1 MASNPQIQFGVTM
14 RDYSAEPST
23 FTLYTAA
30 PEDLVAGLSV
40 AMVDLMTAIG
50 DVTLG
55 LVTNEKASE
64 VKKLTNVRIGSGNRE
79 DKIEIAY
86 QDNTTLE
93 LFQVDLPTRDNTLL
107 PVAGTDFY
115 PIGAAPWANLK
126 TKFEAGAVSPNGNAV
141 TVISFRLVGRNN

>member
-14 RDYSAEPST
+14 MDYSAEPGT

-30 PEDLVAGLSV
+30 PEDLVGGLSV

-55 LVTNEKASE
+55 LVKKETSSE

-79 DKIEIAY
+79 DKIEVAY

-93 LFQVDLPTRDNTLL
+93 LFQVDLPTRDNALL

-115 PIGAAPWANLK
+115 PIASAPWSNLK

>member
-30 PEDLVAGLSV
+30 PEDLVAGLSTP
-40 AMVDLMTAIG
+40 MVDLMTAIG

-55 LVTNEKASE
+55 LVTKETASE

-79 DKIEIAY
+79 DKIEVSY

-93 LFQVDLPTRDNTLL
+93 LFQTDLPTRDNTLL

-115 PIGAAPWANLK
+115 PIGTAPWANLK
-126 TKFEAGAVSPNGNAV
+126 TKWEAGAVSPNGNAV

>member
-14 RDYSAEPST
+14 MDYSAEPGT
-23 FTLYTAA
+23 FTLYTAV
-30 PEDLVAGLSV
+30 PEDLVGGLSV

-55 LVTNEKASE
+55 LVKKETSSE
-64 VKKLTNVRIGSGNRE
+64 VKKLTNLRIGSGNRE

-115 PIGAAPWANLK
+115 PIATAPWANLK
-126 TKFEAGAVSPNGNAV
+126 TKFEAGAVSPNGNPV

>member
-1 MASNPQIQFGVTM
+1 MASNPQIQFNVTM
-14 RDYSAEPST
+14 QDYSAEPGN

-40 AMVDLMTAIG
+40 AMVALMLAIN

-55 LVTNEKASE
+55 LVAKERSSE
-64 VKKLTNVRIGSGNRE
+64 MLKLTNVKIGAGNRE

-126 TKFEAGAVSPNGNAV
+126 TRFEAGAVSPNGNPV